1 MPSLLSRLSS
11 LVPAFRPFATPAGS
25 ARRRPTPDTDERFPV
40 RSAAALDRV
49 WFLPY
54 ADDTSTGDSPEIRSA
69 MRLMLRDPY
78 VKSGWLTQVLGV
90 LSQPFQV
97 HTPKGSHK
105 DKDSQ
110 EQADFVRHCL
120 EHAADGMLGIGTA
133 ILTNLGSDGF
143 TLSEKVWQ
151 IEARGKYA
159 NRLTLRALKP
169 KDIDEHG
176 RLVGD
181 RFNNVTGV
189 YNAITGKTFPISDF
203 VYTRY
208 LHTFDEPLG
217 MAAFRPSYG
226 AYWSRDTIRKLRII
240 HKEKMLD
247 GLLVGSYT
255 DPADKPTLETAL
267 ARARTSTWLSIPE
280 GVRIE
285 QLAKSQAAESDYK
298 SFDESLREEI
308 LVGIALAHLHILQG
322 GVSDARGN
330 TKVHKAVADLGP
342 WLLTYI
348 VQNALNRQ
356 VIPDL
361 IDYNYPFTSEYPTVS
376 LGGVENAEILEM
388 LQVLDGAQRAG
399 FKPSRNYYATELTIQ
414 EADPADPTDQLA
426 PPPPGGGMGG
436 PGGPGMGGPGMGP
449 EGGDPFGGGGGGGG
463 PSPAPPGGGGLSA
476 LMPFAE
482 RQAFDSFAWEDWKQG
497 DGGKWTSASGKRTL
511 SDAVY
516 QRLSRRAG
524 KGGGKKAEATDVD
537 GVKFEPDPGSIDRRR
552 YATVVADVGK
562 LDKGWAD
569 DKGFYIPA
577 GGGGAEIAGRRA
589 GVEDFL
595 KEGKPVHQ
603 PRVALGPD
611 GRPVFNDGR
620 HRFSVLRD
628 KGHGRV
634 PVTVPRGQAAEFERR
649 FGAGANATVSH
660 APADGDVR
668 QMPPAAIRVDPAR
681 FQFKLNVDA
690 ESGVGGEL
698 KQVKTYNPELAG
710 VIAVWWDPADGQT
723 YVVNGHHR
731 LELAKR
737 TGHPAV
743 AVRHLKAAT
752 AEEARAKG
760 ALINIAEGRG
770 TAVDAAKFLRDTGR
784 TVADLDA
791 VGVSLKGQVAR
802 DAANLAK
809 LDADLFDRVATGRLD
824 PAVGAVIG
832 RHVTHHTD
840 QRQLADFLARRE
852 EQTGREVPLRAAEE
866 AAREMAAGPRVKST
880 QQTLFGPEDDDG
892 SAFLHRAELKSY
904 VRGELAKEARDF
916 RLGAS
921 ARRAAVLGRE
931 GNTLDVAANR
941 RVADRSE
948 AAVDE
953 FDRLVNLKGPL
964 SDLIDQLTTG
974 YANAAG
980 PKERILLRQR
990 AAAAVRDAVQSGEY
1004 PAAAKVGGGSPSLFA
1019 DRGGAVLLFG
1029 WDDWQPKGNHMISPG
1044 GRVLRRETW
1053 ERLKSARP
1061 DGGGATTSNGP
1072 AAPPPR
1078 PVPADRHIQA
1088 RLDRIRGNR
1097 AETLKEVEGDV
1108 RAAAVELGAN
1118 PPAKDEVTR
1127 LVAANTPGLD
1137 PVVQAELGRKLADAA
1152 AAGSPEG
1159 VRSGWRKL
1167 ADWAASLPLKAA
1179 TAAVRGLLWL
1189 GKRLLHNTAAAL
1201 MPPPAI
1207 TELPGKLARIAPS
1220 ALKYVGVIALSAGL
1234 FAASI
1239 AVPVLLPVAWAT
1251 KLGIAAVTA
1260 PVGAAWLTWGM
1271 PKTLRHVGREA
1282 VARLATHSEGVPQAG
1297 EELALAGR
1305 DGKRAAE
1312 LMGRSQKQGREVLA
1326 KLTEQA
1332 VGRLLADGDPLG
1344 ATVLF
1349 DDDELQQVAASLSA
1363 TTAAA
1368 DLLGRS
1374 RVRRLA
1380 HHHGR
1385 RAEGFSEGDGPDGFD
1400 VFADAPEMQA
1410 PNLAADYFRGL
1421 VPDLGVDPL
1430 RYAPSLDRHAF
1441 TLSVAADQVLLDKV
1455 KRILLD
1461 QVEAGRR
1468 PFAVADIQDELD
1480 EAGITARNP
1489 QYAEMVYRT
1498 NMNDAYMQGF
1508 SREMAAPD
1516 MREAFPAWQYL
1527 GIKDGRQGEDHEP
1540 HFDRYYPNTATFA
1553 EVRGNRVFNCRCSA
1567 APIHRGEWDR
1577 LKRQGIRAEGGW

>member
-1 MPSLLSRLSS
+1 MPSLLSRLSA
-11 LVPAFRPFATPAGS
+11 LVPRFQPFQTPPGTV
-25 ARRRPTPDTDERFPV
+25 RRRPTPDTDERFPV

-54 ADDTSTGDSPEIRSA
+54 ADDTSTNDSPDIRAA
-69 MRLMLRDPY
+69 MRVMLRDPY
-78 VKSGWLTQVLGV
+78 VKSGWLSQVLGV

-97 HTPKGSHK
+97 HTPKGSRKSK
-105 DKDSQ
+105 DAQ

-133 ILTNLGSDGF
+133 VLTNLGSDGF

-151 IEARGKYA
+151 VEARGKYA
-159 NRLTLRALKP
+159 NRLTLKALKP

-189 YNAITGKTFPISDF
+189 YNAITGKTWPISDF
-203 VYTRY
+203 VYCRY

-226 AYWSRDTIRKLRII
+226 AYWSRDTVRKLRII

-285 QLAKSQAAESDYK
+285 QLAKSQASESDYK

-348 VQNALNRQ
+348 VQYALNRQ

-414 EADPADPTDQLA
+414 EADPSDPSDQLA
-426 PPPPGGGMGG
+426 PPQPGGMGG
-436 PGGPGMGGPGMGP
+436 PGGPGP
-449 EGGDPFGGGGGGGG
+449 GGDPFGGGGGGPG
-463 PSPAPPGGGGLSA
+463 PPPSPGGGGLA
-476 LMPFAE
+476 PFAD
-482 RQAFDSFAWEDWKQG
+482 RQPVEAFAWSDWKQV
-497 DGGKWTSASGKRTL
+497 DGGKWKSPGGRTL

-516 QRLSRRAG
+516 QRLSKR
-524 KGGGKKAEATDVD
+524 
-537 GVKFEPDPGSIDRRR
+537 
-552 YATVVADVGK
+552 
-562 LDKGWAD
+562 
-569 DKGFYIPA
+569 A
-577 GGGGAEIAGRRA
+577 GGGSGSGADA
-589 GVEDFL
+589 GVRE
-595 KEGKPVHQ
+595 
-603 PRVALGPD
+603 
-611 GRPVFNDGR
+611 
-620 HRFSVLRD
+620 
-628 KGHGRV
+628 V
-634 PVTVPRGQAAEFERR
+634 PP
-649 FGAGANATVSH
+649 ATV
-660 APADGDVR
+660 
-668 QMPPAAIRVDPAR
+668 RVDPGR

-690 ESGVGGEL
+690 ESGTGGEL
-698 KQVKTYNPELAG
+698 KQVKAYNPELAG
-710 VIAVWWDPADGQT
+710 VIAVWRDPADGQT

-791 VGVSLKGQVAR
+791 AGVSLKGQVAR
-802 DAANLAK
+802 DAADLAK
-809 LDADLFDRVATGRLD
+809 LDPDLFDRVATGRLD

-832 RHVTHHTD
+832 RHVAPHHD

-852 EQTGREVPLRAAEE
+852 EQTGREVPLRVAEE
-866 AAREMAAGPRVKST
+866 AAREMAAGPRVRST
-880 QQTLFGPEDDDG
+880 QQTLFGPEEDDG
-892 SAFLHRAELKSY
+892 SAFFHRAELKSY

-941 RVADRSE
+941 RVADRS
-948 AAVDE
+948 AAALDE
-953 FDRLVNLKGPL
+953 FDRLVNLRGPL
-964 SDLIDQLTTG
+964 SDLIDQFTTG
-974 YANAAG
+974 YADAG

-990 AAAAVRDAVQSGEY
+990 AAAAVRDALQSGEY
-1004 PAAAKVGGGSPSLFA
+1004 PAAQAVGRGTSSLFA
-1019 DRGGAVLLFG
+1019 DRGGEVILFG

-1053 ERLKSARP
+1053 ERLKAARP
-1061 DGGGATTSNGP
+1061 DGGGPTTANGP
-1072 AAPPPR
+1072 AAPAR
-1078 PVPADRHIQA
+1078 PALPADRHIQA
-1088 RLDRIRGNR
+1088 RLDRIRGDKAATL
-1097 AETLKEVEGDV
+1097 AETEGDV
-1108 RAAAVELGAN
+1108 RAAAAGLAAA
-1118 PPAKDEVTR
+1118 PPAKEDVTR
-1127 LVAANTPGLD
+1127 LVAAHTPGLD
-1137 PVVQAELGRKLADAA
+1137 PVVQAELGRNLADAA

-1159 VRSGWRKL
+1159 VRSGWRRL
-1167 ADWAASLPLKAA
+1167 AEWAASLPLKAA

-1189 GKRLLHNTAAAL
+1189 GKRLLSNTAAAL
-1201 MPPPAI
+1201 VPPGVG
-1207 TELPGKLARIAPS
+1207 ELPGKVSRTAPS
-1220 ALKYVGVIALSAGL
+1220 VLKYVGVLALSAGL
-1234 FAASI
+1234 FAASV
-1239 AVPVLLPVAWAT
+1239 AVPVLLPVAWAA
-1251 KLGIAAVTA
+1251 KLGVAAVTA
-1260 PVGAAWLTWGM
+1260 PAGAAWVTWGM
-1271 PKTLRHVGREA
+1271 RRALKPVGREVMDRWA
-1282 VARLATHSEGVPQAG
+1282 GHSETPQAG
-1297 EELALAGR
+1297 EEIALAGR

-1326 KLTEQA
+1326 RLTEQA
-1332 VGRLLADGDPLG
+1332 VGRLLADNDPLG

-1349 DDDELQQVAASLSA
+1349 DDDELRQVAASLSA

-1380 HHHGR
+1380 HHAGR
-1385 RAEGFSEGDGPDGFD
+1385 RAEGFAEGDGPDGFD
-1400 VFADAPEMQA
+1400 VFADAPELQP
-1410 PNLAADYFRGL
+1410 PNLAADYFRSL

-1468 PFAVADIQDELD
+1468 PFAVADIQSELD
-1480 EAGITARNP
+1480 EAGLTPRNP
-1489 QYAEMVYRT
+1489 QYAEMLFRT
-1498 NMNDAYMQGF
+1498 NMNDSYAQGLTAEL
-1508 SREMAAPD
+1508 SSPD
-1516 MREAFPAWQYL
+1516 MRQAFPAWEYHA
-1527 GIKDGRQGEDHEP
+1527 IRDGRER
-1540 HFDRYYPNTATFA
+1540 DRHGARDGLLYPSTKVFA
-1553 EVRGNRVFNCRCSA
+1553 EVRGTTASDVCNCRCSFS
-1567 APIHRGEWDR
+1567 PIYKSELQRRLASGER
-1577 LKRQGIRAEGGW
+1577 LQEG